1 MTRQQQLIYDIVA
14 SGPAHPTAE
23 EVFVRAREALPS
35 LARGTVYRNLG
46 RLTEEGRIGKVE
58 MPGAP
63 ARYDRLSRPH
73 PHWICPVCGRV
84 EDLPPLSEELLERL
98 APSETIVTG
107 YDLKLFCVCAPCR
120 IKQEEKSS

>member
-46 RLTEEGRIGKVE
+46 RLTEEGRSRMLGMME
-58 MPGAP
+58 SYAPGIAP
-63 ARYDRLSRPH
+63 GL
-73 PHWICPVCGRV
+73 GG
-84 EDLPPLSEELLERL
+84 LQ
-98 APSETIVTG
+98 
-107 YDLKLFCVCAPCR
+107 K
-120 IKQEEKSS
+120 